1 MKPIITLL
9 LVLLALNAGAQE
21 IFGKIVNENGDPV
34 IIGAVLV
41 KQNGVLKDGA
51 CSDYDGFYLVKSL
64 APGYY
69 DVTVFYGCYDTI
81 TMTKVLV
88 GSTGRTTA
96 NFNLTQSPGTPKHV
110 EQPYKRK
117 LVIEEGTGVQSAE
130 NPKITCIDRQAPM
143 QQLCQCHAGEGYILP
158 TYDYGTF
165 HITDRIT
172 SQNIEL
178 PAIPYPGPIVWHSF
192 YSGLTA
198 AEITNVATTDM
209 RDAVAN
215 SSFEYQR
222 QRNTYLNIAGAGP
235 YGTLYVVDGVQMAR

>member
-96 NFNLTQSPGTPKHV
+96 NFNLTQSAGVPKHIV
-110 EQPYKRK
+110 QPYKK
-117 LVIEEGTGVQSAE
+117 LITENSNNPQQNESLTMILPCIYQKGPHTSWIAGCNMPSNMLYIVDGVQ
-130 NPKITCIDRQAPM
+130 I
-143 QQLCQCHAGEGYILP
+143 P
-158 TYDYGTF
+158 TLEIPDYPQPERYMPHTTPFRFTF
-165 HITDRIT
+165 EEMNHIAATD
-172 SQNIEL
+172 L
-178 PAIPYPGPIVWHSF
+178 
-192 YSGLTA
+192 
-198 AEITNVATTDM
+198 
-209 RDAVAN
+209 RDAVAA
-215 SSFEYQR
+215 SPLVYQH
-222 QRNTYLNIAGAGP
+222 QRGTDVNIAGGGP
-235 YGTLYVVDGVQMAR
+235 CGTLYVVDGVQMAR